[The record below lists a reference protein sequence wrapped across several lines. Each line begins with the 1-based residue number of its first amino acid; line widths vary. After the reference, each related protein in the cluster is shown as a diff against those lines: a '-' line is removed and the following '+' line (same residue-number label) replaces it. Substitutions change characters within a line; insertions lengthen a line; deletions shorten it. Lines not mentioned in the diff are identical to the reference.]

1 MPCTGNTP
9 EAAQHSGVGESMKRD
24 EAASSKRLTEKKR
37 QWKRK
42 GLVAKPIKGC
52 YGVVPIHRAAA
63 LSLTTKL
70 LDSELSESHRLD
82 QPDAI
87 IINSNCPVIEN
98 SVETAIPH

>member
-1 MPCTGNTP
+1 MQN
-9 EAAQHSGVGESMKRD
+9 Q
-24 EAASSKRLTEKKR
+24 SKAEY
-37 QWKRK
+37 
-42 GLVAKPIKGC
+42 

-82 QPDAI
+82 QPDVI

-98 SVETAIPH
+98 SIETANFLLTTLIQHHLKLEKPQVL